1 MTPWINVLPDQGAPP
16 LDPHPIPMASVSIW
30 HLSHPVIFIN
40 CNIGNF
46 SDYRHIP
53 ELDVYDQDNLDDSEY
68 SMMSEGDRA
77 AAEGAMRKRD
87 RDEGLI
93 TGRMRRGLLYGKS
106 NQWYIV
112 WVIGSIGCNWK
123 ETFLSLQLLEYSSQ
137 YWEFLMY
144 LCKLHE
150 LYCIKHLAHG
160 GNAFDQMR
168 AMMRKIDQPENGA
181 WQKEPQKEMLQRT
194 RRW

>member
-1 MTPWINVLPDQGAPP
+1 
-16 LDPHPIPMASVSIW
+16 MASVATQ

-106 NQWYIV
+106 NQLCFV
-112 WVIGSIGCNWK
+112 C
-123 ETFLSLQLLEYSSQ
+123 LSYQ
-137 YWEFLMY
+137 
-144 LCKLHE
+144 
-150 LYCIKHLAHG
+150 
-160 GNAFDQMR
+160 
-168 AMMRKIDQPENGA
+168 
-181 WQKEPQKEMLQRT
+181 
-194 RRW
+194 

>member
-1 MTPWINVLPDQGAPP
+1 MDHQALIVNV
-16 LDPHPIPMASVSIW
+16 
-30 HLSHPVIFIN
+30 
-40 CNIGNF
+40 NF

-106 NQWYIV
+106 SRLYIV
-112 WVIGSIGCNWK
+112 CLV
-123 ETFLSLQLLEYSSQ
+123 EMFL
-137 YWEFLMY
+137 
-144 LCKLHE
+144 
-150 LYCIKHLAHG
+150 
-160 GNAFDQMR
+160 AFDR
-168 AMMRKIDQPENGA
+168 D
-181 WQKEPQKEMLQRT
+181 
-194 RRW
+194 